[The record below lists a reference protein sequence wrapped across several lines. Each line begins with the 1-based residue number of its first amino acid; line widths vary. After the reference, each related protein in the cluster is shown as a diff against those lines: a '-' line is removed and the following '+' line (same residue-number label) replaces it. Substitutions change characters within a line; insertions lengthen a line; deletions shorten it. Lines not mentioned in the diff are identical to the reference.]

1 MNPKQLACVI
11 LMMMIGAVVY
21 GAQMVHNKVVALRM
35 DVENAQADAQA
46 AGEALETA
54 EIELAMTKTRSQ
66 DLRRFLESWTP
77 YIDRLQT
84 EQEVEEAVEV
94 SLRERGISLVI
105 SRKSEVKNNRETPVL
120 PKSVLTTLV
129 VEDEYSKVL
138 NWLGDLERRL
148 PLARVNVCRFTGG
161 ATGRQL
167 RVDISFVT
175 PLVDLDA
182 KVSPGGEKKKA

>member
-1 MNPKQLACVI
+1 MNPKQLACVV
-11 LMMMIGAVVY
+11 LMMMIGGIVY
-21 GAQMVHNKVVALRM
+21 GAQIVHNKVVALKL
-35 DVENAQADAQA
+35 DLDNALADAQA
-46 AGEALETA
+46 SEEALETA
-54 EIELAMTKTRSQ
+54 EIELAMTKTRTQ

-77 YIDRLQT
+77 YVDRMQT

-105 SRKSEVKNNRETPVL
+105 SRKSEVKNNREDPVL

-148 PLARVNVCRFTGG
+148 PLARVNVCRFSGG
-161 ATGRQL
+161 ATSRQL
-167 RVDISFVT
+167 RVDISFAT
-175 PLVDLDA
+175 PLVDLEADVLG
-182 KVSPGGEKKKA
+182 KGGKKA